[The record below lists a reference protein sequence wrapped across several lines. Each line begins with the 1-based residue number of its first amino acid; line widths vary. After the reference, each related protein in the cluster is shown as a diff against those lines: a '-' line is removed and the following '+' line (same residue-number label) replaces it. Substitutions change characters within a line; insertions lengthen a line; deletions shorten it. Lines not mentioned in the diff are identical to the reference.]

1 MTTVAEYLLRVRPCA
16 DGYTA
21 TLRRFEPTPH
31 AEVRAIVGPVS
42 TGAGPG
48 SGAEMPTGSWTV
60 PADCVL
66 MQRLRLAV
74 ALGAI
79 RMGQG

>member
-42 TGAGPG
+42 TGAG
-48 SGAEMPTGSWTV
+48 ANV
-60 PADCVL
+60 PAA
-66 MQRLRLAV
+66 MV
-74 ALGAI
+74 AAI
-79 RMGQG
+79 SNAHIPVIPAERARPGFRC